1 MYNPKRK
8 EIITKK
14 LKYILNNYS
23 AIKSML
29 ELKIGSSMESHI
41 SHLIASFFSAR
52 PKGFS
57 TKRIEQYLKL
67 NDYKNNNIN
76 IFKLYMQSYK
86 NKEVVK
92 INEDVAQNYT
102 FDNFENGNVPIL
114 CNGLK
119 HGTYNDLKALAH

>member
-1 MYNPKRK
+1 MYNPRRK

-41 SHLIASFFSAR
+41 SHLIASFFAAR

-57 TKRIEQYLKL
+57 TQRIEQYLRL

-76 IFKLYMQSYK
+76 IFKLYMKSYK
-86 NKEVVK
+86 NKEVVT
-92 INEDVAQNYT
+92 IDEETSQNYT
-102 FDNFENGNVPIL
+102 FDNFQNGNIPIL
-114 CNGLK
+114 SNGLIT
-119 HGTYNDLKALAH
+119 GAYNDLKALSR